1 MAPQRTDSRLSL
13 PQRTDSRLSLPQRN
27 ERRDSSVSRRRDS
40 SLSRRRDSLPSSCDS
55 STVVTEKNVRL
66 RQAARRQSIAEFKLQ
81 AKKQRDLILRK
92 ENDPPSNPYSPPMTR
107 SAKKSSQVI
116 GIPRCSNGLVL
127 NFSPPN
133 QEENEARE
141 QLEKERKEAA
151 RAMRIRKSRDSGNL
165 LIYSPSGRP
174 LYHPAGVENEIED
187 QVMTDV
193 SPTKSI
199 PGFHSRVDDE
209 LKGLLD
215 EMKEIMKSSTNSNV
229 DAVLQQQFQ
238 RMEVLTNEKAKLEFE
253 NKDLKDKLSS
263 VSTIEAQLQNE
274 RAEKEKLLSDNA
286 SCQSQWEQK
295 FRAVEEEKKEI
306 QGAMHDLEKQIAALK
321 TKNADAEE
329 RLHQQNTVFEEMK
342 ETLAK
347 DNATMRHLVEKIE
360 KEKEAV
366 EQRALQLEQSIQT
379 VSKRASETTQQ
390 VESCLEE
397 KEEALVQAKA
407 AQQELEN
414 ALAALRLELETTSH
428 KAVVDREA
436 FISMNEANQR
446 IQSDLEQSIA
456 EKDKKIGELFKQL
469 GEKHSEVEKE
479 RALSSSMAGEVEKL
493 KENLQFET
501 SKAHQAESE
510 LEVLQ
515 KTMTKC
521 NEELELLS
529 GRQEEMVATN
539 ERLEEEKFALE
550 EAVKKLKEVVEQL
563 SARVTDLSAA
573 KELLEN
579 EKLALQEELQQSD
592 TSLIEAK
599 NENKKYAELQKVT
612 KTELEQSLLDAIT
625 ARDEMEQ
632 KLADIEKRL
641 ASQQQKLSGALGRV
655 EDLECALKNASDEKD
670 MMKNHMAT
678 FNEREDELRKKL
690 WHAEGV
696 RRAMHGKLIQL
707 MGNIRVFVRV
717 RPAIQGELG
726 ASANTDEET
735 KKVSPGDKRK
745 RSESQLAVAATP
757 FHFPGV
763 FSDASSDD
771 MTKNRI
777 EVTEPPK
784 DRGGLKDRRKTWSF
798 AFDGVFPPESSQK
811 EVWEATEPLVQ
822 CAVDGYNVTVFAY
835 GQTGS
840 GKTYTMLG
848 EAKNEGIIARAVGKL
863 FAAKDEIETL
873 SLEETEVKVSVE
885 LLEIYNEKVRDL
897 LAPQGSDFLKVT
909 SQDVSGNLVVET
921 SCKEHVL
928 KILQHAQSRR
938 CVKET
943 LSNAESSRSHLIFTI
958 HFDVKGKDGS
968 IRKGKLNICDLAGSE
983 RLSKSGAH
991 EQGGALLKE
1000 TQHINKSLS
1009 TLSNVI
1015 ERLQAGDNN
1024 VPFRESKLT
1033 LLLKDSLSGNSKT
1046 LAIVCCNPLSTHMSE
1061 SISSLRFASKVN
1073 RVDLKAATNFSC

>member
-1 MAPQRTDSRLSL
+1 
-13 PQRTDSRLSLPQRN
+13 
-27 ERRDSSVSRRRDS
+27 
-40 SLSRRRDSLPSSCDS
+40 
-55 STVVTEKNVRL
+55 
-66 RQAARRQSIAEFKLQ
+66 
-81 AKKQRDLILRK
+81 
-92 ENDPPSNPYSPPMTR
+92 
-107 SAKKSSQVI
+107 
-116 GIPRCSNGLVL
+116 
-127 NFSPPN
+127 
-133 QEENEARE
+133 
-141 QLEKERKEAA
+141 
-151 RAMRIRKSRDSGNL
+151 MRIRKSRDSGNL

-174 LYHPAGVENEIED
+174 LYHPAGGMDNESED
-187 QVMTDV
+187 QVMSGV

-238 RMEVLTNEKAKLEFE
+238 RMEVLTNEKARLDFE
-253 NKDLKDKLSS
+253 NKGLKEKLTAVSS
-263 VSTIEAQLQNE
+263 LEAQLRDE
-274 RAEKEKLLSDNA
+274 RAEKEKLLNDNA
-286 SCQSQWEQK
+286 SSQSQWEQK
-295 FRAVEEEKKEI
+295 FRAIEEERKEI
-306 QGAMHDLEKQIAALK
+306 QGAMHDLEKQMVALK
-321 TKNADAEE
+321 AKNVDAEE
-329 RLHQQNTVFEEMK
+329 KLLQQNTVFEEMK

-347 DNATMRHLVEKIE
+347 DNATLRHLVEKLE

-366 EQRALQLEQSIQT
+366 EERALQLEQSIQT
-379 VSKRASETTQQ
+379 VSQRASETTQQ

-397 KEEALVQAKA
+397 KEEALIKARAVQQK
-407 AQQELEN
+407 LEN
-414 ALAALRLELETTSH
+414 SLAKLRLELETTSH
-428 KAVVDREA
+428 KAGVDREA
-436 FISMNEANQR
+436 FINMNEENQR

-479 RALSSSMAGEVEKL
+479 RALSSSMSGEVEKL
-493 KENLQFET
+493 KEHLQLAT
-501 SKAHQAESE
+501 SKVHQFKSE
-510 LEVLQ
+510 LEALQ
-515 KTMTKC
+515 ETMTKR

-529 GRQEEMVATN
+529 KRQAELGAAN
-539 ERLEEEKFALE
+539 KCLEEEKFALE
-550 EAVKKLKEVVEQL
+550 EEVKKVKEVVEEL
-563 SARVTDLSAA
+563 SARVTEMSAA
-573 KELLEN
+573 KERLED
-579 EKLALQEELQQSD
+579 EKSALEEELQQSE
-592 TSLIEAK
+592 TSLIQAK
-599 NENKKYAELQKVT
+599 NENKQYAELQKVT
-612 KTELEQSLLDAIT
+612 KTELEQSLLDALT
-625 ARDEMEQ
+625 SKDEM
-632 KLADIEKRL
+632 KKKFVDVEKRL
-641 ASQQQKLSGALGRV
+641 ASQQQKLASSLGRV
-655 EDLECALKNASDEKD
+655 EDLECALKNVSDERD
-670 MMKNHMAT
+670 MMKNYMTT

-726 ASANTDEET
+726 ASANTDEEA

-745 RSESQLAVAATP
+745 RSESQLTVATTP

-763 FSDASSDD
+763 FSDASLDD

-798 AFDGVFPPESSQK
+798 AFDGVFSPESSQK
-811 EVWEATEPLVQ
+811 QVWEATEPLVQ

-863 FAAKDEIETL
+863 FAAKEEIEAL
-873 SLEETEVKVSVE
+873 SLEETEVKISVE

-921 SCKEHVL
+921 SCKEQVL
-928 KILQHAQSRR
+928 RILQHAQSRR

-958 HFDVKGKDGS
+958 HFDVKAKDGT

-991 EQGGALLKE
+991 EQGVSPSMLF
-1000 TQHINKSLS
+1000 
-1009 TLSNVI
+1009 
-1015 ERLQAGDNN
+1015 
-1024 VPFRESKLT
+1024 FRN
-1033 LLLKDSLSGNSKT
+1033 G
-1046 LAIVCCNPLSTHMSE
+1046 
-1061 SISSLRFASKVN
+1061 SSY
-1073 RVDLKAATNFSC
+1073 